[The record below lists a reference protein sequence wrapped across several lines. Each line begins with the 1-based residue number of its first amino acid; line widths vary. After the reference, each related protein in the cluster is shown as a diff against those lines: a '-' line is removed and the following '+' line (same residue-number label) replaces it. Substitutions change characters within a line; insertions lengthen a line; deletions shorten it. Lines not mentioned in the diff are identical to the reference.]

1 MKIEEQ
7 GTIPASVEKENQAK
21 STLIIQNN
29 SQNNSTSTAIIPEQN
44 FYSISYNG
52 NQVHI
57 EFKIAKVLKFL
68 ESLGFRR
75 LRMPNGGYELVR
87 IHKNSILIN
96 SDQEDMMEAIKY
108 QLLEIDQ
115 QPEVWEQ
122 FLEGIY
128 LTSKLDTAMQRISEV
143 KLNTATKD
151 ISYFFFING
160 VVEVTKNQI
169 RLIPYE
175 EYSGYIFREQIIQH
189 NIDLR
194 DLQSEETA
202 MFDTFLQNATNNNSE
217 RYNYLTSTI
226 GYLLHSY
233 KDPSLTKAV
242 ILVDEEIDYEGGAQ
256 GGTGKTLISD
266 ALKTMINSVVKD
278 GRTLTT
284 KSNRFFYQDI
294 SLGSRLMIIDDISS
308 ETLFETFFSV
318 ITGGMVVEKKGKQSF
333 TIPFE
338 LSPKLLITTNY
349 MLSGSGG
356 NSEERRKIEIEIAPY
371 YRGRSIRDEFG
382 CTFFSEWTPNQWNL
396 FYITMLKYCQKFL
409 KYGIQYSPP
418 INLIENKLISETDI
432 SFVEFMDSNVK
443 FTGDSYE
450 YREEKIKLFQAY
462 KALHTLETRSLT
474 INMFRKWCDK
484 YATAREYKIYHQKSN
499 SKSYLILSSS
509 TDKSLKCQSAT
520 K

>member
-7 GTIPASVEKENQAK
+7 KIISGSLEKENQAK
-21 STLIIQNN
+21 STLITQNN
-29 SQNNSTSTAIIPEQN
+29 SQNNSTSTAIIPEQS

-68 ESLGFRR
+68 ENLGFRR

-87 IHKNSILIN
+87 IYKSSILIN

-189 NIDLR
+189 NIDLL
-194 DLQSEETA
+194 DLQSEDIA

-233 KDPSLTKAV
+233 
-242 ILVDEEIDYEGGAQ
+242 
-256 GGTGKTLISD
+256 
-266 ALKTMINSVVKD
+266 M
-278 GRTLTT
+278 
-284 KSNRFFYQDI
+284 
-294 SLGSRLMIIDDISS
+294 
-308 ETLFETFFSV
+308 
-318 ITGGMVVEKKGKQSF
+318 
-333 TIPFE
+333 
-338 LSPKLLITTNY
+338 
-349 MLSGSGG
+349 
-356 NSEERRKIEIEIAPY
+356 
-371 YRGRSIRDEFG
+371 
-382 CTFFSEWTPNQWNL
+382 
-396 FYITMLKYCQKFL
+396 
-409 KYGIQYSPP
+409 
-418 INLIENKLISETDI
+418 
-432 SFVEFMDSNVK
+432 
-443 FTGDSYE
+443 
-450 YREEKIKLFQAY
+450 
-462 KALHTLETRSLT
+462 
-474 INMFRKWCDK
+474 
-484 YATAREYKIYHQKSN
+484 
-499 SKSYLILSSS
+499 
-509 TDKSLKCQSAT
+509 
-520 K
+520 